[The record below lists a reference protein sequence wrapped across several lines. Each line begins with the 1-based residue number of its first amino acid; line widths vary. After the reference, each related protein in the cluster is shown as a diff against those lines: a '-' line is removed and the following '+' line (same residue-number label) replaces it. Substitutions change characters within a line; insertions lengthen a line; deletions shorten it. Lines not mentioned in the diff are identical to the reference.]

1 MADIHGQQQHQGGAD
16 HVLLERRQHILVHR
30 VHHRVRRRNVRQ
42 AGYDGSRRAQLLYRL
57 DVYPDSGDRRG
68 LQLPV
73 QLPEKRVPA
82 GKEDGR
88 VLPVHGVLRGY

>member
-30 VHHRVRRRNVRQ
+30 VHHRVRRNVRQ
-42 AGYDGSRRAQLLYRL
+42 AGYDRACRAQLLYRL
-57 DVYPDSGDRRG
+57 DIHPDSGGRCG
-68 LQLPV
+68 LQLSV

>member
-57 DVYPDSGDRRG
+57 DVHPDSGDRRG

-73 QLPEKRVPA
+73 QLPEKRVSA
-82 GKEDGR
+82 GKEDGC
-88 VLPVHGVLRGY
+88 VLPVHGILRGH